1 MNVLGSMRG
10 GRRHAVAIGTCVV
23 AVAATGVI
31 IPTAADAAT
40 AVPRCREGL
49 DLRIGLGTSEGAAG
63 SIYQDLTF
71 KNITGHSC
79 YLDGHPG
86 VSYVG
91 ANGNQVGP
99 SATRTG
105 SVKDVVVKAGHTAY
119 ATLRIVQYLNFSGC
133 SVASVTGLRVYPPG
147 STAAAYVPMPGK
159 TCTNKQ
165 ILSIA
170 AVSASPGG

>member
-1 MNVLGSMRG
+1 MNVLGSMHG
-10 GRRHAVAIGTCVV
+10 WRRNAVAIGTCVV
-23 AVAATGVI
+23 AAAATGAM
-31 IPTAADAAT
+31 IPAAANAAT
-40 AVPRCREGL
+40 SVPRCREGL
-49 DLRIGLGTSEGAAG
+49 DLRIGLGNSEGAAG

-91 ANGNQVGP
+91 STGNQVGS

-119 ATLRIVQYLNFSGC
+119 ATLRIVQYLNFPNC
-133 SVASVTGLRVYPPG
+133 TVATVDGLRVYAPG
-147 STAAAYVPMPGK
+147 STAAAFVAMSGK
-159 TCTNKQ
+159 TCSNKQ

-170 AVSASPGG
+170 AVSLTPGG

>member
-1 MNVLGSMRG
+1 MNVLSSMHG
-10 GRRHAVAIGTCVV
+10 WRRHAVAIGTCVV
-23 AVAATGVI
+23 AAAAGVM
-31 IPTAADAAT
+31 IPAAANAT
-40 AVPRCREGL
+40 TSVPRCREGL

-91 ANGNQVGP
+91 SDGNQVGP

-105 SVKDVVVKAGHTAY
+105 SLEHVVLEAGHTGY
-119 ATLRIVQYLNFSGC
+119 ATLRIVQYMNFPNC
-133 SVASVTGLRVYPPG
+133 TVATVDGLRVYPPG
-147 STAAAYVPMPGK
+147 STAAAFVAMSGK
-159 TCTNKQ
+159 TCSNKQ
-165 ILSIA
+165 ILSID
-170 AVSASPGG
+170 AVSLTPGG